1 MDICPVDSFVTGY
14 IFLERRRKVMGINV
28 LEIGA
33 LFTALA
39 SFGVLYFFKKK
50 HVNFG
55 LRTLIATAFGV
66 IIGLIFKENFRYV
79 AAFGTVYVNALQAF
93 VIPLL
98 LFSVI
103 SSITN
108 LGNQIKLHNVGLKSV
123 LFLLLN
129 TLTASVITLVTAL
142 GLGLGKGFQYTVEA
156 AEAKEVPTAV
166 EAIVGLFPKNI
177 INEWGSNTVVPIL
190 IFGLIIAL
198 SYNKVVRKDESV
210 KPFKAFVDAANTV
223 LGRAVSFIVSFTPY
237 AVTALIARAVG
248 RSKLEDLA
256 PLLSVL
262 VVAYILS
269 AIQLFGV
276 ESILIATIAKL
287 NPITFLKKI
296 APAGIVAFTSQSS
309 VGTLPVTVSK
319 LKEDIGVDGDVA
331 AFTAGL
337 GANLGMPGCAGI
349 WPVLLAVFTINQ
361 QGIHYSA
368 GQYVLLIALTLL
380 VSIGTVGVPGTA
392 TITATALF
400 TAAGLPV
407 ELIVLFSP
415 ISSIVDM
422 ARTATNVVGAA
433 TATVLTAE
441 TEGLLDHEVYNG
453 KAVEKVEEVKEVS
466 TALA

>member
-1 MDICPVDSFVTGY
+1 
-14 IFLERRRKVMGINV
+14 MGINV
-28 LEIGA
+28 LEFA
-33 LFTALA
+33 ALA
-39 SFGVLYFFKKK
+39 TTLVLFGVLYVLDRKG
-50 HVNFG
+50 VDFG
-55 LRTLIATAFGV
+55 ILTLIATAFGV
-66 IIGLIFKENFRYV
+66 GIGLVFRENYTYV

-93 VIPLL
+93 VVPLL

-108 LGNQIKLHNVGLKSV
+108 LGSQVNLHKVGLKSV
-123 LFLLLN
+123 FFLLLN
-129 TLTASVITLVTAL
+129 TLTASVLTLIAALAL
-142 GLGLGKGFQYTVEA
+142 GLGRGFQYTVEA
-156 AEAKEVPTAV
+156 SEAKEVPTAV
-166 EAIVGLFPKNI
+166 QAIVSLFPKNI
-177 INEWGSNTVVPIL
+177 ITEWGSNSVVPIL
-190 IFGLIIAL
+190 IFGLVIAL
-198 SYNKVVRKDESV
+198 AYNALVREDASV
-210 KPFKAFVDAANTV
+210 KPFKAFVDAGNAV
-223 LGRAVSFIVSFTPY
+223 LGRAVSFVVSFTPY

-262 VVAYILS
+262 VVAYVLA
-269 AIQLFGV
+269 AIQIFGV
-276 ESILIATIAKL
+276 ESILIAGIAKR

-296 APAGIVAFTSQSS
+296 APAGVVAVTSQSS

-319 LKEDIGVDGDVA
+319 LKEDLGVDGDVA

-349 WPVLLAVFTINQ
+349 WPVLLAVFTIHQ
-361 QGIHYSA
+361 QGIHYTA

-415 ISSIVDM
+415 ISAIADM

-433 TATVLTAE
+433 AATVLTAE
-441 TEGLLDHEVYNG
+441 SEGLLDHAVYEG
-453 KAVEKVEEVKEVS
+453 SAATAGEAKAEKTEKVIV
-466 TALA
+466 A

>member
-1 MDICPVDSFVTGY
+1 MEIN
-14 IFLERRRKVMGINV
+14 IF
-28 LEIGA
+28 EIGA
-33 LFTALA
+33 LATALVA
-39 SFGVLYFFKKK
+39 FGVLYFLKRK
-50 HVNFG
+50 HVDFG
-55 LRTLIATAFGV
+55 IRTLLATVFGV
-66 IIGLIFKENFRYV
+66 IIGLIFKENFKYV

-93 VIPLL
+93 VVPLL

-108 LGNQIKLHNVGLKSV
+108 LGSQVSLHKVGLKSV

-129 TLTASVITLVTAL
+129 TLTAALITLAASL
-142 GLGLGKGFQYTVEA
+142 SLGLGKGFEYTVEA
-156 AEAKEVPTAV
+156 SEAKEVPTAV
-166 EAIVGLFPKNI
+166 EAIVSLFPKNI
-177 INEWGSNTVVPIL
+177 VNEWGSNTVVPIL
-190 IFGLIIAL
+190 IFGLVIAL
-198 SYNKVVRKDESV
+198 AYNKVVKKDESV

-248 RSKLEDLA
+248 RSKLTDLA

-262 VVAYILS
+262 VVAYILA

-276 ESILIATIAKL
+276 ESLLIVTIGKL
-287 NPITFLKKI
+287 NPLTFLKKI

-319 LKEDIGVDGDVA
+319 LKEDLGVDGDVA

-349 WPVLLAVFTINQ
+349 WPVLLAVFTIHQ
-361 QGIHYSA
+361 QGISYSA
-368 GQYVLLIALTLL
+368 GQYVLLILLTLL

-415 ISSIVDM
+415 ISAIVDM

-441 TEGLLDHEVYNG
+441 TEGLLNHDIYNS
-453 KAVEKVEEVKEVS
+453 KVTDNEQDDRNV
-466 TALA
+466 TAA

>member
-1 MDICPVDSFVTGY
+1 
-14 IFLERRRKVMGINV
+14 MGINV

-103 SSITN
+103 SSITS
-108 LGNQIKLHNVGLKSV
+108 LGNQIKLHKVGLKSV

-129 TLTASVITLVTAL
+129 TLTASVITLITAL

-210 KPFKAFVDAANTV
+210 KPFKAFVDATNTV

-400 TAAGLPV
+400 TAAVLPV

>member
-1 MDICPVDSFVTGY
+1 MV
-14 IFLERRRKVMGINV
+14 
-28 LEIGA
+28 
-33 LFTALA
+33 
-39 SFGVLYFFKKK
+39 
-50 HVNFG
+50 
-55 LRTLIATAFGV
+55 
-66 IIGLIFKENFRYV
+66 
-79 AAFGTVYVNALQAF
+79 
-93 VIPLL
+93 PLL

-108 LGNQIKLHNVGLKSV
+108 LGDQVKLHKVGLKSV

-129 TLTASVITLVTAL
+129 TLTAAVITLIAAL
-142 GLGLGKGFQYTVEA
+142 SLGLGKGFQYTVEA
-156 AEAKEVPTAV
+156 TEAREVPTAV

-190 IFGLIIAL
+190 IFGLVIAL
-198 SYNKVVRKDESV
+198 AYNKVVKKDESV

-248 RSKLEDLA
+248 RSKLEDLL

-262 VVAYILS
+262 VVAYILA

-276 ESILIATIAKL
+276 ES
-287 NPITFLKKI
+287 
-296 APAGIVAFTSQSS
+296 
-309 VGTLPVTVSK
+309 
-319 LKEDIGVDGDVA
+319 
-331 AFTAGL
+331 
-337 GANLGMPGCAGI
+337 
-349 WPVLLAVFTINQ
+349 
-361 QGIHYSA
+361 
-368 GQYVLLIALTLL
+368 LLIALTLL

-453 KAVEKVEEVKEVS
+453 KVTEKALETKEASV
-466 TALA
+466 A

>member
-1 MDICPVDSFVTGY
+1 
-14 IFLERRRKVMGINV
+14 MGINI
-28 LEIGA
+28 LEFA
-33 LFTALA
+33 ALA
-39 SFGVLYFFKKK
+39 TTLVLFGVLYALDRKG
-50 HVNFG
+50 VDFG
-55 LRTLIATAFGV
+55 ILTLIATAFGV
-66 IIGLIFKENFRYV
+66 GIGLVFRENYTYV

-93 VIPLL
+93 VVPLL

-108 LGNQIKLHNVGLKSV
+108 LGSQVNLHKVGLKSV
-123 LFLLLN
+123 FFLLLN
-129 TLTASVITLVTAL
+129 TFTASVLTLIAALSL
-142 GLGLGKGFQYTVEA
+142 GLGRGFQYTVEA
-156 AEAKEVPTAV
+156 KEAKEVPTAV
-166 EAIVGLFPKNI
+166 EAIVSLFPKNI

-190 IFGLIIAL
+190 IFGLVIAL
-198 SYNKVVRKDESV
+198 AYNALVREDASV
-210 KPFKAFVDAANTV
+210 KPFKAFVDAGNAV
-223 LGRAVSFIVSFTPY
+223 LGRAVSFVVSFTPY

-248 RSKLEDLA
+248 RSKLQDLA

-262 VVAYILS
+262 VVAYVLA

-276 ESILIATIAKL
+276 ESILIAGIAKL
-287 NPITFLKKI
+287 NPMIFLKKI

-349 WPVLLAVFTINQ
+349 WPVLLAVFTIHQ
-361 QGIHYSA
+361 QGIHYTP

-415 ISSIVDM
+415 ISAIVDM

-433 TATVLTAE
+433 AATVLTAE
-441 TEGLLDHEVYNG
+441 SEGLLDHAVYYG
-453 KAVEKVEEVKEVS
+453 TVAAVGDAKAEKTEKAS
-466 TALA
+466 IA

>member
-1 MDICPVDSFVTGY
+1 M
-14 IFLERRRKVMGINV
+14 EINI

-33 LFTALA
+33 LLTTIVL
-39 SFGVLYFFKKK
+39 FGILFFLKKK
-50 HVNFG
+50 HVGFG
-55 LRTLIATAFGV
+55 IRTLVATAFGV
-66 IIGLIFKENFRYV
+66 AVGLIFKENFRLV

-108 LGNQIKLHNVGLKSV
+108 LGNQVRLHKVGLKSV

-129 TLTASVITLVTAL
+129 TLTASVLTLIAAL
-142 GLGLGKGFQYTVEA
+142 SLGLGKGFEYAVEA
-156 AEAKEVPTAV
+156 TEAKEVPTAV
-166 EAIVGLFPKNI
+166 EAIVALFPKNI
-177 INEWGSNTVVPIL
+177 VNEWGSNTVVPIL
-190 IFGLIIAL
+190 IFGLVVAL
-198 SYNKVVRKDESV
+198 AYNKVARKDETV
-210 KPFKAFVDAANTV
+210 KPFKAFVDAANKV
-223 LGRAVSFIVSFTPY
+223 LGRAVSFVVSFTPY

-248 RSKLEDLA
+248 RSKVEDLL

-262 VVAYILS
+262 IVAYVLS
-269 AIQLFGV
+269 AIQIFGV
-276 ESILIATIAKL
+276 ESLLIGLVGRL
-287 NPITFLKKI
+287 NPLTFLKKI

-319 LKEDIGVDGDVA
+319 LKENIGVDGDVA

-349 WPVLLAVFTINQ
+349 WPVLLAVFTIHQ
-361 QGIHYSA
+361 QGISYSA
-368 GQYVLLIALTLL
+368 GQYALLIALTLL
-380 VSIGTVGVPGTA
+380 ISIGTVGVPGTA

-415 ISSIVDM
+415 ISAIVDM

-433 TATVLTAE
+433 TATVLTAK
-441 TEGLLDHEVYNG
+441 TEGLLD
-453 KAVEKVEEVKEVS
+453 VEKYNAKVVEVAGEEVEVTGE
-466 TALA
+466 TAGREGAGVGAGSETAA

>member
-1 MDICPVDSFVTGY
+1 M
-14 IFLERRRKVMGINV
+14 EINV

-33 LFTALA
+33 LITAL
-39 SFGVLYFFKKK
+39 SLFGVLYFLKRK
-50 HVNFG
+50 HVDFG
-55 LRTLIATAFGV
+55 IRTLIATAFGV
-66 IIGLIFKENFRYV
+66 IIGLIFKENYKYV

-93 VIPLL
+93 VVPLL

-108 LGNQIKLHNVGLKSV
+108 LGDQVKLHKVGLKSV

-129 TLTASVITLVTAL
+129 TFTAAVLTLAAAL
-142 GLGLGKGFQYTVEA
+142 LLGLGKGFQYTVEA
-156 AEAKEVPTAV
+156 TEAKEVPTAV

-190 IFGLIIAL
+190 IFGLVIAL
-198 SYNKVVRKDESV
+198 AYNKVVKKDESV

-248 RSKLEDLA
+248 RSKLEDLL

-262 VVAYILS
+262 VVAYVLA

-276 ESILIATIAKL
+276 ESLLIATIGKL

-361 QGIHYSA
+361 QGISYSA

-453 KAVEKVEEVKEVS
+453 KVAEKVPESKEAS
-466 TALA
+466 AA

>member
-1 MDICPVDSFVTGY
+1 M
-14 IFLERRRKVMGINV
+14 EINV
-28 LEIGA
+28 LEFGA
-33 LFTALA
+33 LITALVL
-39 SFGVLYFFKKK
+39 FGALYALKRRK
-50 HVNFG
+50 VNFG
-55 LRTLIATAFGV
+55 IRTLVATVFGIV
-66 IIGLIFKENFRYV
+66 LGLIFKENYTYV

-93 VIPLL
+93 VVPLL

-108 LGNQIKLHNVGLKSV
+108 LGNQVKLHKVGLKSV

-129 TLTASVITLVTAL
+129 TFTAAVITLVAAL
-142 GLGLGKGFQYTVEA
+142 SLGLGKGFEYAVEA
-156 AEAKEVPTAV
+156 TEAKEVPTAI
-166 EAIVGLFPKNI
+166 ESIVGLFPKNI
-177 INEWGSNTVVPIL
+177 VNEWGSNTVVPIL
-190 IFGLIIAL
+190 VFGLVIAVA
-198 SYNKVVRKDESV
+198 YNRLVSKDESV

-223 LGRAVSFIVSFTPY
+223 LGKAVSFIVSFTPY

-248 RSKLEDLA
+248 RSKIEDLA
-256 PLLSVL
+256 PLFTVL
-262 VVAYILS
+262 VVAYVLA

-287 NPITFLKKI
+287 NPVTFLKKI

-361 QGIHYSA
+361 QGISYSA

-400 TAAGLPV
+400 AAAGLPV
-407 ELIVLFSP
+407 EMIVLFSP
-415 ISSIVDM
+415 ISAIVDM

-441 TEGLLDHEVYNG
+441 TEGLLDHDVYNG
-453 KAVEKVEEVKEVS
+453 KVVEQQESKKK
-466 TALA
+466 TAA